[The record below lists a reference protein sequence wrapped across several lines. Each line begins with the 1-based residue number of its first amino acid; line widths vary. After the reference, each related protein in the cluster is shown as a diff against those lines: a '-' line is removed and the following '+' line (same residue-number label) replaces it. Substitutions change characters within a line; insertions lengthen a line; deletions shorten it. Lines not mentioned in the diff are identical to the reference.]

1 MKSTYRKKLEKA
13 ANFIREVF
21 DDLETEGKE
30 DFDNYGQRLEDLA
43 AEIDDILEEEDLLTD
58 EEKID
63 DGFEIE

>member
-43 AEIDDILEEEDLLTD
+43 SEIDDILEEEDLLTD